1 MIGERIIAHVNLCK
15 ILAYIH
21 KNLGHNKN
29 MHPLDYL
36 LGLASTDMGI
46 DLGTANT
53 LVCIP
58 GQGVVLFEPS
68 VVAVKPGTNKVLLN
82 GNAVGQ
88 SAKAMLEKAPNSISV
103 IRPMK
108 NGVIADFDITEAMLK
123 YFILKVHKRK
133 WGIRPRVVVAIPSGI
148 TAVEKRAVVNSAE
161 RAGAREVYL
170 ISEPKAAAIGAGLP
184 VGEPVASMIVDI
196 GGGTTEVAVISLGD
210 ICAHE
215 SLRIAG
221 DAMDEAIVQY
231 VRRTYSLDI
240 GYRTAESIKVEI
252 GSAHKLEE
260 EISAEVR
267 GRDAIAGLPR
277 SVTVTSEEIREAL
290 QPATE
295 AILDSIRKT
304 LEKSS
309 PELSSDLL
317 TTGMVLVG
325 GGVMIR
331 GLDKL
336 AEEETGLPVKMADDP
351 ITAVARGTGILLEDL
366 DLYKDVLWDKELE
379 S

>member
-1 MIGERIIAHVNLCK
+1 
-15 ILAYIH
+15 
-21 KNLGHNKN
+21 
-29 MHPLDYL
+29 MHPIDYL

-58 GQGVVLFEPS
+58 DEGIVLFEPS
-68 VVAVKPGTNKVLLN
+68 VVAIQNGTNKILLN

-88 SAKAMLEKAPNSISV
+88 TAKAMLEKAPGSISV

-133 WGIRPRVVVAIPSGI
+133 WGVRPRVVIAIPSGI

-161 RAGAREVYL
+161 RAGAREVFL

-184 VGEPVASMIVDI
+184 VGEPVASMVVDI

-210 ICAHE
+210 IFTHQ
-215 SLRIAG
+215 SLRVAG
-221 DAMDEAIVQY
+221 DGMDESIVQY
-231 VRRTYSLDI
+231 IRRTYSLDI
-240 GYRTAESIKVEI
+240 GLRTAENIKIEI
-252 GSAHKLEE
+252 GSAYPQEE
-260 EISAEVR
+260 EITVEVR

-277 SVTVTSEEIREAL
+277 SITITSEEIREAL
-290 QPATE
+290 HTTIE
-295 AILDSIRKT
+295 SILDAIKKT
-304 LEKSS
+304 LEKAS
-309 PELSSDLL
+309 PELASDLL
-317 TTGMVLVG
+317 SSGMVMVG
-325 GGVMIR
+325 GGVMLR
-331 GLDKL
+331 GFDKL
-336 AEEETGLPVKMADDP
+336 VAEETGLPVKIAEDP
-351 ITAVARGTGILLEDL
+351 ITAVARGTGILLEYV
-366 DLYKDVLWDKELE
+366 DLYKEVLWDKELE

>member
-1 MIGERIIAHVNLCK
+1 
-15 ILAYIH
+15 
-21 KNLGHNKN
+21 
-29 MHPLDYL
+29 MHPFDWF

-58 GQGVVLFEPS
+58 GEGIVLFEPS
-68 VVAVKPGTNKVLLN
+68 VVATKPGTNQVLLN

-88 SAKAMLEKAPNSISV
+88 TAKSMLEKAPSSITV
-103 IRPMK
+103 TRPMK

-133 WGIRPRVVVAIPSGI
+133 WGVRPRVVIAIPSGI

-161 RAGAREVYL
+161 RAGAREVFL

-184 VGEPVASMIVDI
+184 VGDPVASMVVDI

-210 ICAHE
+210 IFTHE
-215 SLRIAG
+215 SLRVAG
-221 DAMDEAIVQY
+221 DALDTAIVQY
-231 VRRTYSLDI
+231 IRRTYSLDI
-240 GYRTAESIKVEI
+240 GYRTAENIKFEI
-252 GSAHKLEE
+252 GSAHALAE
-260 EISAEVR
+260 EITTEVR
-267 GRDAIAGLPR
+267 GRDAVAGLPR
-277 SVTVTSEEIREAL
+277 SASITSEEIREAIR
-290 QPATE
+290 PTIDN
-295 AILDSIRKT
+295 ILDAVKKT
-304 LEKSS
+304 LENTS

-317 TTGMVLVG
+317 TKGMLLVG
-325 GGVMIR
+325 GGAMLR

-336 AEEETGLPVKMADDP
+336 IAEETGLPVNIADEP

-366 DLYKDVLWDKELE
+366 DLYRDVLWDKELE
-379 S
+379 T

>member
-1 MIGERIIAHVNLCK
+1 
-15 ILAYIH
+15 
-21 KNLGHNKN
+21 

-170 ISEPKAAAIGAGLP
+170 IYEPKAAAIGAGLP

-221 DAMDEAIVQY
+221 DAMDDAIVQF

-240 GYRTAESIKVEI
+240 GYRTAENIKVEI

-277 SVTVTSEEIREAL
+277 AVTITSEEIREAL
-290 QPATE
+290 QPATD
-295 AILDSIRKT
+295 AILDAIRKT
-304 LEKSS
+304 LEQSS
-309 PELSSDLL
+309 PELASDLL
-317 TTGMVLVG
+317 TTGMVMVG
-325 GGVMIR
+325 GGVMLR

-336 AEEETGLPVKMADDP
+336 AEEETGLPVRMADDP

>member
-1 MIGERIIAHVNLCK
+1 
-15 ILAYIH
+15 
-21 KNLGHNKN
+21 

-210 ICAHE
+210 IFAHE
-215 SLRIAG
+215 SLRVAG
-221 DAMDEAIVQY
+221 DAMDDAIVQF

-252 GSAHKLEE
+252 GSAYKLEE

-277 SVTVTSEEIREAL
+277 AVTITSEEIREAL

-304 LEKSS
+304 LEQSS

-317 TTGMVLVG
+317 TTGMVMVG
-325 GGVMIR
+325 GGVMLR

>member
-1 MIGERIIAHVNLCK
+1 
-15 ILAYIH
+15 
-21 KNLGHNKN
+21 

-36 LGLASTDMGI
+36 LGLFSTDMGI

-58 GQGVVLFEPS
+58 GEGVVLFEPS

-88 SAKAMLEKAPNSISV
+88 SAKAMLEKAPKSISV

-210 ICAHE
+210 IFAHE

-221 DAMDEAIVQY
+221 DAMDEAIVQFI
-231 VRRTYSLDI
+231 RRTYSLDI

-252 GSAHKLEE
+252 GSAYKLEE
-260 EISAEVR
+260 EITAEVR

-277 SVTVTSEEIREAL
+277 AITVTSEEIREAL
-290 QPATE
+290 LPTTD
-295 AILDSIRKT
+295 AILDAIRKT

-325 GGVMIR
+325 GGVMLR

-336 AEEETGLPVKMADDP
+336 AAEETGLPVRMADDP
-351 ITAVARGTGILLEDL
+351 ITAVARGTGILLENL

-379 S
+379 A

>member
-1 MIGERIIAHVNLCK
+1 
-15 ILAYIH
+15 
-21 KNLGHNKN
+21 
-29 MHPLDYL
+29 MHPIDYL

-58 GQGVVLFEPS
+58 EEGIVLFEPS
-68 VVAVKPGTNKVLLN
+68 VVAVQNGTNKILLN

-88 SAKAMLEKAPNSISV
+88 AAKAMLEKAPGSISV

-133 WGIRPRVVVAIPSGI
+133 WGVRPRVVIAIPSGI

-161 RAGAREVYL
+161 RAGAREVFL

-210 ICAHE
+210 IFTHQ
-215 SLRIAG
+215 SLRVAG
-221 DAMDEAIVQY
+221 DHMDEAIAQFI
-231 VRRTYSLDI
+231 RRTYSLDI
-240 GYRTAESIKVEI
+240 GLRTAENIKIEV
-252 GSAHKLEE
+252 GSAYPLEE
-260 EISAEVR
+260 EISVEVR
-267 GRDAIAGLPR
+267 GRDAVAGLPR
-277 SVTVTSEEIREAL
+277 AITITSEEIREAL
-290 QPATE
+290 QTTME
-295 AILDSIRKT
+295 SILDAIKKT
-304 LEKSS
+304 LEKAS
-309 PELSSDLL
+309 PELASDLL
-317 TTGMVLVG
+317 TSGLVMVG
-325 GGVMIR
+325 GGVMLR
-331 GLDKL
+331 GFDKL
-336 AEEETGLPVKMADDP
+336 VAEETGLPVKIADDP
-351 ITAVARGTGILLEDL
+351 ITAVARGTGILLEYI

>member
-1 MIGERIIAHVNLCK
+1 
-15 ILAYIH
+15 
-21 KNLGHNKN
+21 

-210 ICAHE
+210 IFAHE
-215 SLRIAG
+215 SLRVAG

-240 GYRTAESIKVEI
+240 GYRTAENVKVEI
-252 GSAHKLEE
+252 GSAYKLEE
-260 EISAEVR
+260 ELTTEVR

-277 SVTVTSEEIREAL
+277 AVTITSEEIREAL
-290 QPATE
+290 QPAID
-295 AILDSIRKT
+295 AIIDAIRKT
-304 LEKSS
+304 LEKAS
-309 PELSSDLL
+309 PELASDLL
-317 TTGMVLVG
+317 TTGMTMVG

-336 AEEETGLPVKMADDP
+336 AAEETGLPVEMSNDP

>member
-1 MIGERIIAHVNLCK
+1 
-15 ILAYIH
+15 
-21 KNLGHNKN
+21 
-29 MHPLDYL
+29 MHPFDWI

-58 GQGVVLFEPS
+58 GEGIVLFEPS
-68 VVAVKPGTNKVLLN
+68 VVATKPGTNQVLLN

-88 SAKAMLEKAPNSISV
+88 TAKAMLEKAPSSITV
-103 IRPMK
+103 TRPMK

-133 WGIRPRVVVAIPSGI
+133 WGVRPRVVI
-148 TAVEKRAVVNSAE
+148 
-161 RAGAREVYL
+161 L

-184 VGEPVASMIVDI
+184 VGDPVASMVVDI

-210 ICAHE
+210 IFTHE

-221 DAMDEAIVQY
+221 DALDTAIVQY
-231 VRRTYSLDI
+231 TRRTYSLDI
-240 GYRTAESIKVEI
+240 GYRTAENIKFEI
-252 GSAHKLEE
+252 GSAYPLAEE
-260 EISAEVR
+260 MTAEVR
-267 GRDAIAGLPR
+267 GRDAVAGLPR
-277 SVTVTSEEIREAL
+277 SATVTSEEIREAIR
-290 QPATE
+290 PTMDN
-295 AILDSIRKT
+295 ILDAIKKT
-304 LEKSS
+304 LENTS

-317 TTGMVLVG
+317 TKGMILVG
-325 GGVMIR
+325 GGAMLR

-336 AEEETGLPVKMADDP
+336 IGEETGLPVNIADEP

-366 DLYKDVLWDKELE
+366 DLYRDVLWDKELGA
-379 S
+379 

>member
-1 MIGERIIAHVNLCK
+1 M
-15 ILAYIH
+15 
-21 KNLGHNKN
+21 
-29 MHPLDYL
+29 

-210 ICAHE
+210 IFAHE
-215 SLRIAG
+215 SLRVAG
-221 DAMDEAIVQY
+221 DAMDDAIVQY

-240 GYRTAESIKVEI
+240 GYRTAESVKVEI
-252 GSAHKLEE
+252 GSAYKLEE
-260 EISAEVR
+260 ELTTEVR

-277 SVTVTSEEIREAL
+277 AVTITSEEIREAL
-290 QPATE
+290 QPATD
-295 AILDSIRKT
+295 AILDAIRKT
-304 LEKSS
+304 LEKAS
-309 PELSSDLL
+309 PELASDLL
-317 TTGMVLVG
+317 TTGMVMVG

-336 AEEETGLPVKMADDP
+336 AAEETGLPVEMSNDP

-366 DLYKDVLWDKELE
+366 DLYKDVLWDRELE